1 VVAGGNNRTGNDM
14 ATKKTTKEELSG
26 ESAQTRKRKKSIASL
41 LARLRKVEPPDSEEG
56 LAEWV
61 LTQMLVEMAGKLANT
76 EEIRFNSGE
85 ALRLIQTLQDY
96 WEAKKEKNVK
106 GIRVEW
112 VEPEKP

>member
-1 VVAGGNNRTGNDM
+1 M
-14 ATKKTTKEELSG
+14 ATKKTTKEETSV

-41 LARLRKVEPPDSEEG
+41 LARLRKVEAPDSEEG

-96 WEAKKEKNVK
+96 WEAKKEKSVK